1 MITKLD
7 RIKEY
12 NQNNPGYNI
21 TATKRMTEQDLAWY
35 EKWGA
40 RSLDDLYKNPSDAKR
55 SSYNAILRD
64 YKPRRIIGVQGSC
77 HTYSVVLEA
86 ANGDILHITA
96 RNNYLVTVK

>member
-12 NQNNPGYNI
+12 NQKNPGYNI
-21 TATKRMTEQDLAWY
+21 TATKRMTASDLEWY
-35 EKWGA
+35 QKWGA
-40 RSLDDLYKNPSDAKR
+40 GSLRELYKNPSDAKVA
-55 SSYNAILRD
+55 SYNAILRD

-86 ANGDILHITA
+86 GNGDILHITA
-96 RNNYLVTVK
+96 RNNYLVTLK